1 MSRPL
6 LRLPFSALSSELK
19 HSRRLVSVLV
29 LGSILLQSYLTSD
42 SRFYLYLYNRLDS
55 VNGIKTHTPATTTS
69 TPHQSKVFMTTEAK
83 VDKAVPG
90 ANYVE
95 QLQKFEQSW
104 KELSS
109 DQPAFTSA
117 FWKLRSAVRQPG
129 ALDTKTKELIA
140 IAISVAR
147 NCDGCLAHHV
157 YDALEAGAT
166 REEITDALGVAV
178 LMCGGTGVVYATH
191 ALEALDQFSA
201 ASSETN

>member
-1 MSRPL
+1 
-6 LRLPFSALSSELK
+6 
-19 HSRRLVSVLV
+19 
-29 LGSILLQSYLTSD
+29 
-42 SRFYLYLYNRLDS
+42 
-55 VNGIKTHTPATTTS
+55 
-69 TPHQSKVFMTTEAK
+69 MTTEAK
-83 VDKAVPG
+83 VVPG

-109 DQPAFTSA
+109 DQPAFTTA

-178 LMCGGTGVVYATH
+178 LMCGGTGAVYATH

-201 ASSETN
+201 ASETN

>member
-1 MSRPL
+1 MFWRF
-6 LRLPFSALSSELK
+6 LRVHSIASLDFVLPCVCAAFHSNPVLFINLTPDSS
-19 HSRRLVSVLV
+19 
-29 LGSILLQSYLTSD
+29 
-42 SRFYLYLYNRLDS
+42 FYLYLIIDL
-55 VNGIKTHTPATTTS
+55 VNGIKSLTPTS
-69 TPHQSKVFMTTEAK
+69 APHRSVIMATEAK
-83 VDKAVPG
+83 TVSG

-109 DQPAFTSA
+109 DQPAFTTA
-117 FWKLRSAVRQPG
+117 FWKLRSAVREPG

-147 NCDGCLAHHV
+147 NCDGCLAHHI
-157 YDALEAGAT
+157 YDALAAGAT

-178 LMCGGTGVVYATH
+178 LMCGGTGAVYATH

-201 ASSETN
+201 ASETN